1 MKRAQRLSAWL
12 ITLVLVFFSIVSANA
27 ASPSQGATCKK
38 IGQIFKLGKD
48 TFICES
54 SLNGA
59 RIMKQKSISTSSKTL
74 AKNALSLSSEIS
86 NLDISKVNDLIN
98 SETALIAEINA
109 VKIRINELQQLIV
122 IAKFNKT
129 QAESDVSSL
138 PSRLSQSKSTMEQ
151 SKAATILPQQTFL
164 SLNSQL
170 NSMSYEYDSAQ
181 RAKGSYLACRV
192 LNDFGFTAGGCGSYN
207 SYYDV
212 VISRYNSLKYQVDS
226 AMAVSNSYAATF
238 NSNLESYNNLLN
250 SQSQLTTKITTASQ
264 SIISLT
270 QEINLQNIELTSR
283 LKVTSIIEKV
293 KDNLDYY
300 VKSTSILSEQINS
313 VLSTNSKNW
322 NKNLG
327 PLFRTATLLQY
338 NLDIIGNV
346 KLASVP
352 SITTPTPVATGN
364 SVPVNSY
371 KAYLD
376 KASYVLGEIAT
387 LVVTA
392 IDSSGNAVPDG
403 TQLAPSQESLLITF
417 LPNNFAVSPKFN
429 DVSSSGRWTYRLI
442 INSTISAYSG
452 SLKIGNMPEQ
462 RIPYTV
468 RNSG

>member
-1 MKRAQRLSAWL
+1 MKRTQSKSVGLV
-12 ITLVLVFFSIVSANA
+12 TLVLISFLIVPANA
-27 ASPSQGATCKK
+27 ASPSQGAGCKK
-38 IGQIFKLGKD
+38 IDQILKSGKD
-48 TFICES
+48 TFICEL
-54 SLNGA
+54 SLNDL
-59 RIMKQKSISTSSKTL
+59 RLIKQKMISTSSKTL

-86 NLDISKVNDLIN
+86 TLDVSKVKDLIN
-98 SETALIAEINA
+98 SETSLLAEINA
-109 VKIRINELQQLIV
+109 VKIRINELQQLI
-122 IAKFNKT
+122 ITAKFNKT

-138 PSRLSQSKSTMEQ
+138 PSRLSQSKSIMEQ

-164 SLNSQL
+164 SLNAQL

-226 AMAVSNSYAATF
+226 AMAVSNSYTATF

-270 QEINLQNIELTSR
+270 QEINQQNIELTSR
-283 LKVTSIIEKV
+283 LKIASIIEKV
-293 KDNLDYY
+293 KDNVDYY
-300 VKSTSILSEQINS
+300 LKSTSILSEQINS

-327 PLFRTATLLQY
+327 PLFRTASLLQY
-338 NLDIIGNV
+338 NLDIIGNL
-346 KLASVP
+346 KLTSVP
-352 SITTPTPVATGN
+352 SISTPTPVTTVN
-364 SVPVNSY
+364 SVPATSY
-371 KAYLD
+371 KGSLD

-392 IDSSGNAVPDG
+392 IDSSGNAIPDG

-417 LPNNFAVSPKFN
+417 LPNNFAVSPKFT

-442 INSTISAYSG
+442 INSAVSAYSG
-452 SLKIGNMPEQ
+452 SLKIGSMPEQ

>member
-38 IGQIFKLGKD
+38 IGQIFKSGKD

-59 RIMKQKSISTSSKTL
+59 RIMKQKLISTSSKTL

-352 SITTPTPVATGN
+352 SITTPTPVVTGN